1 MEKKL
6 AKINNVNII
15 QIDNDL
21 IPIKPICEA
30 LGISSNKQIEKLKSD
45 DFFNSVGTLRVSTGK
60 DKKEYEMYCLPIKYI
75 FGWLCTINPKNVNE
89 EAKESVILYKE
100 KCYNILY
107 DNLFLQQIFLK
118 EKEKQIEEKLE
129 ELESIRENFKNAKYK
144 LEEANASLKEIR
156 NYDFEKWKQEK
167 NQTSMTDVEGFNQ

>member
-1 MEKKL
+1 MEKNL

-21 IPIKPICEA
+21 VPIKPICEA
-30 LGISSNKQIEKLKSD
+30 LGIDAKAQRDKIQND
-45 DFFNSVGTLRVSTGK
+45 DFFGPIGVLSTAVGQ
-60 DKKEYEMYCLPIKYI
+60 DKKQREMYCLPIKYI
-75 FGWLCTINPKNVNE
+75 FGWLCTINSKNVKE
-89 EAKESVILYKE
+89 EAKESVALYKD

-118 EKEKQIEEKLE
+118 EKEKQIEDKLE

-167 NQTSMTDVEGFNQ
+167 NQTSMDDVDGFNQ